1 MSAPY
6 WQATLP
12 PPREAAGRAGGTGGA
27 GGSRG
32 GKAEAGNG
40 GGESRAAIRGGGAG
54 RGGLSESTCAVQDGD
69 LLVEGHLAE
78 QQFGAPVGRKSRIR
92 PRTSHGRGCA
102 ATSASALP
110 RGSGHSGGRLC
121 RGREGSKDESDRN
134 RKRRWP
140 PIVHT
145 LLLGENKT

>member
-1 MSAPY
+1 MAGMPRRGTAEANPAPPLE
-6 WQATLP
+6 AVGP
-12 PPREAAGRAGGTGGA
+12 GAAGCVGHLDGGN
-27 GGSRG
+27 
-32 GKAEAGNG
+32 AEAGNG

-54 RGGLSESTCAVQDGD
+54 RGGLSESTSAVQDGD

-110 RGSGHSGGRLC
+110 
-121 RGREGSKDESDRN
+121 
-134 RKRRWP
+134 
-140 PIVHT
+140 
-145 LLLGENKT
+145 